1 MNTWTFDL
9 TQTVDPILRLGL
21 HGLYRLLHGV
31 DTDSEQA
38 TLYSLV
44 KRSATLQWNLTDTT
58 IALHWESPEDLNIL
72 LRCQLGTFPDGI
84 GVPPGWCSDPALPS
98 FYATARAHSGI
109 VSYFSA
115 KKGARRSRSLG
126 PDATGEL
133 ELNWIKV
140 HGKHP
145 VRKVDNVQ
153 KMRGGRNVEQSV
165 TPHNWAPQECPQLST
180 NKKGRLEEMQSGGF
194 ALHPSWSQSN
204 QIGVKV
210 PAQHAFVGSFSCLSY
225 VFFFAGT
232 GKEEFSAVG
241 LGLDAAT
248 FPAALNLHR
257 KWSNRGPSK
266 SLLSVRS
273 HTHTAF
279 WLVAALLDLEDRV
292 YATLTGGGPGYFRP
306 HSIQAA
312 NSLVYELLRQTLA
325 PEDVKGTLY
334 RLRTVPTR
342 VCADDVVESVHDVL
356 LRNLERGDSWYR
368 SLGNVLSALRRKN
381 TVAKPWQQ
389 DVLHILNSTLG
400 DSMEQQIIHRMAKN
414 VKRMIIM
421 QQQENPGSDWD
432 GSTKKVYQ
440 KVSLWLG
447 HAFTAADIMSGLY
460 TMGQH
465 LNGPVLQ
472 ESEANWIAQLA
483 SRDPSLARS
492 LLLLGCVS
500 RAPKWE
506 KRAEG
511 TSSAEEGVN
520 EGPTENTEFEPNDY
534 D

>member
-1 MNTWTFDL
+1 MNTWAFDL

-21 HGLYRLLHGV
+21 HGLYRLLHEV
-31 DTDSEQA
+31 DTDPEQA
-38 TLYSLV
+38 DLYVLV
-44 KRSATLQWNLTDTT
+44 KRSVTLHWDLTDTT
-58 IALHWESPEDLNIL
+58 IALHWGSPEDLNVL

-84 GVPPGWCSDPALPS
+84 GVPPGWCSDPALPG
-98 FYATARAHSGI
+98 FYATARAHGGI

-115 KKGARRSRSLG
+115 MKGARRSRSLG

-133 ELNWIKV
+133 ELNWVKA

-153 KMRGGRNVEQSV
+153 KARTEGNVEQSV
-165 TPHNWAPQECPQLST
+165 TPHNWAPQECLQLAT
-180 NKKGRLEEMQSGGF
+180 DKKGRVEEMQSGGF
-194 ALHPSWSQSN
+194 ALHPAWSQSN
-204 QIGVKV
+204 KIGVKV

-225 VFFFAGT
+225 VFLFAGT
-232 GKEEFSAVG
+232 GKEDFSAVG

-273 HTHTAF
+273 HIDTAF
-279 WLVAALLDLEDRV
+279 WLVSALLDLEDRV
-292 YATLTGGGPGYFRP
+292 YATLTGGGPGCFRP
-306 HSIQAA
+306 HSMQAT
-312 NSLVYELLRQTLA
+312 NKLVYELLRQTLA

-334 RLRTVPTR
+334 QLSTVPTR
-342 VCADDVVESVHDVL
+342 VIADDVVESVHDVL
-356 LRNLERGDSWYR
+356 LQNLARGDHWYR
-368 SLGNVLSALRRKN
+368 SLGNVLSAFQKKN
-381 TVAKPWQQ
+381 TIAKPGHQ

-400 DSMEQQIIHRMAKN
+400 DSMEQQIIHRMAEN
-414 VKRMIIM
+414 VKRMIVM

-432 GSTKKVYQ
+432 KSTKKVYQ
-440 KVSLWLG
+440 KVSMWLG

-460 TMGQH
+460 TMGRH
-465 LNGPVLQ
+465 LNGPILQ
-472 ESEANWIAQLA
+472 EEEANWIAQLA
-483 SRDPSLARS
+483 GRDPSLARS

-506 KRAEG
+506 KENAEVA
-511 TSSAEEGVN
+511 SAAEAEE
-520 EGPTENTEFEPNDY
+520 PSENAEFEPNDY